1 MTELMKIEKS
11 PELFSSVGDFYPEYF
26 ILGLILLFMSPK
38 KSRHANFELRMEEL
52 T

>member
-1 MTELMKIEKS
+1 MVSYLQIPTILIH
-11 PELFSSVGDFYPEYF
+11 FYPEYF